1 VSAAVLFPLH
11 YYHQKHPVNLI
22 LLAIFTVSISFA
34 VGMTCAFTSGNNA
47 ATVSLNYYM
56 VQLIEHMNLWGTSL
70 IATNRLN
77 RC

>member
-1 VSAAVLFPLH
+1 VLFPLH

-47 ATVSLNYYM
+47 TTVSLNLSQSF
-56 VQLIEHMNLWGTSL
+56 VSCSPVDGVLSIL
-70 IATNRLN
+70 
-77 RC
+77 